1 MSDRIVFIDLETGG
15 VESHHPDIQ
24 LAGVAV
30 GLDLAEVER
39 FEAKIQFDVAKCD
52 PEALE
57 LNAYDANEW
66 LHFARPER
74 VVVSEFAAFLRKH
87 SRLERVSKAGKPYK
101 IARVAG
107 HNIRTFDGPRL
118 LRMFERH
125 GEFLPAAWYWP
136 LDTMELA
143 LWFYNCVAKPEPEN
157 YRLETLAA
165 QFGIYFPES
174 GKAHDALG
182 DCLATVALARRILL
196 DWRLKAV
203 GRAAGLPGVVAEE
216 EG

>member
-1 MSDRIVFIDLETGG
+1 MSDRIVFVDLETGG

-24 LAGVAV
+24 LAAVAV
-30 GLDLAEVER
+30 DAELAEIES

-57 LNAYDANEW
+57 LNAYNPDEW
-66 LHFARPER
+66 LHFAKPER
-74 VVVSEFAAFLRKH
+74 VVVSEFGAFLRKH
-87 SRLERVSKAGKPYK
+87 STLERISKAGKPYK

-118 LRMFERH
+118 RAMFERY

-143 LWFYNCVAKPEPEN
+143 LWFYARAGRPEPEN
-157 YRLETLAA
+157 YRLGTLMA
-165 QFGIYFPES
+165 QIGAYFPSE

-182 DCLATVALARRILL
+182 DCLATVVLARRLL
-196 DWRLKAV
+196 LAWPLS
-203 GRAAGLPGVVAEE
+203 AAE
-216 EG
+216 